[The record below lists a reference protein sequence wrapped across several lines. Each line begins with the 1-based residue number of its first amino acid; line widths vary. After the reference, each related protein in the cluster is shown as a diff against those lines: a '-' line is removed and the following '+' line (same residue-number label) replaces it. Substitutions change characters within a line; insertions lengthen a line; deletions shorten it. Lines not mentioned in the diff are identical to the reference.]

1 MKEESKI
8 SLNDFMDTFIALCF
22 MSDRNVL
29 NADTLDDYLKDL
41 FGDEYNKNIIKE
53 YVSKNILIPVKY
65 FEYVLNINDNIQID
79 TLLEGNLQY
88 VPFIKQCIHEYVN
101 RIYANQEKVYEMYDD
116 SENPYKLLPDIGKT
130 YLKKK

>member
-41 FGDEYNKNIIKE
+41 FGDEYNENIIKE
-53 YVSKNILIPVKY
+53 YVSKNI
-65 FEYVLNINDNIQID
+65 
-79 TLLEGNLQY
+79 
-88 VPFIKQCIHEYVN
+88 
-101 RIYANQEKVYEMYDD
+101 
-116 SENPYKLLPDIGKT
+116 
-130 YLKKK
+130 